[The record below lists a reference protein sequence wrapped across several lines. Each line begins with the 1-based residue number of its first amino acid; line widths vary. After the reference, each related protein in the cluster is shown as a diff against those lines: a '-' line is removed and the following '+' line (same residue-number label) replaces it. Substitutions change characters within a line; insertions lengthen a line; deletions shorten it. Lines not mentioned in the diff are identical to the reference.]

1 MGNTHSDIF
10 EFDVQ
15 AQIGVLNADAE
26 KHSIYKYITGS
37 NEGLLIKLA
46 KRALKTKDY
55 SDLDF
60 VIKNECVDF
69 LYNKGKG
76 ENVRIFIYFLH
87 T

>member
-1 MGNTHSDIF
+1 MGNVRSDFKFNIKA
-10 EFDVQ
+10 Q
-15 AQIGVLNADAE
+15 AEMINADT
-26 KHSIYKYITGS
+26 KKYPIYKYITGS